1 MKKQFEQEN
10 IDNLL
15 AELLAETPKEQ
26 LLFVDFSMAIAT
38 RIVRIL
44 EEKGLKQKDLAQ
56 MLGKTEPEIS
66 KWLSGTHNFT
76 LRSLAK
82 IESVLGESLF
92 AVESSQ
98 SVLVA

>member
-10 IDNLL
+10 IGNLL
-15 AELLAETPKEQ
+15 SELLADTPKEQ
-26 LLFVDFSMAIAT
+26 VLFVDFSMAIAT

-56 MLGKTEPEIS
+56 TLGKSEPEIS

-82 IESVLGESLF
+82 IESVLGASLF
-92 AVESSQ
+92 VVETSQ
-98 SVLVA
+98 SALAA

>member
-56 MLGKTEPEIS
+56 MLGKTELEIS

>member
-15 AELLAETPKEQ
+15 SELLAETPKER

-38 RIVRIL
+38 RIIHIL
-44 EEKGLKQKDLAQ
+44 EEKGIKQKDLAQ

-98 SVLVA
+98 SILAA